1 MENLALN
8 TIFYILIFI
17 FPGLLFRKFYFSGDF
32 TKQFQQGNL
41 MERLL
46 WTLFFSTLIIT
57 LSVLGFIFLE
67 TYTNIKTEEYVS
79 YENVKKLFETL
90 SANKLPEKTDVDKYF
105 YKNYIY
111 LILIIYCISIFSGFV
126 SYKLIRLTNID
137 SYIPTLRYKN
147 YWYYLIRSKKINEK
161 NNSRNKYLYT
171 NADVLIECKDKTEL
185 YSGYVQNY
193 FIDPLTNK
201 LNCIILKDAY
211 KFIAVA
217 NTKTEDI
224 EASIENK
231 ENVYERH
238 KVYSDKVIY
247 KKNIPGDILTLFDDR
262 IININLTYVEQ
273 VLDLKER
280 RYALINS
287 FYYIVLTIII
297 FTPWL
302 IQYDLILTIKRK
314 IIISLIGYLTLISI
328 RNYLLELLNLID
340 KPLGFKNF
348 ILGMILYNIPLLWF
362 LKILN
367 AWWTLLISF
376 LFFLIMVIILN
387 DSKKQ
392 NEKYKK

>member
-67 TYTNIKTEEYVS
+67 TYTNLKTQEYVS
-79 YENVKKLFETL
+79 YENIKKLFETL
-90 SANKLPEKTDVDKYF
+90 SVNKLPEKTDVDKYF
-105 YKNYIY
+105 YKNYVY

-126 SYKLIRLTNID
+126 SYKLVRLTNLD
-137 SYIPTLRYKN
+137 SYIPVFRYKN
-147 YWYYLIRSKKINEK
+147 YWHYLIRSKKINGQK
-161 NNSRNKYLYT
+161 KSNNKYLYT

-211 KFIAVA
+211 KFISVL
-217 NTKTEDI
+217 NTENQDI
-224 EASIENK
+224 ETSIINK
-231 ENVYERH
+231 ENVYEKH
-238 KVYSDKVIY
+238 KVYSDKVVY
-247 KKNIPGDILTLFDDR
+247 KKYIPGDILTLFDDR

-273 VLDLKER
+273 VLNLKER
-280 RYALINS
+280 KRVFINS
-287 FYYIVLTIII
+287 LFFLILTIII

-302 IQYDLILTIKRK
+302 IQYDQTTTIKRK
-314 IIISLIGYLTLISI
+314 FIIIAIGYLTLISI
-328 RNYLLELLNLID
+328 RNYLLELLNLKD

-348 ILGMILYNIPLLWF
+348 IFGIILFNIPLLWF
-362 LKILN
+362 FKIIN
-367 AWWTLLISF
+367 IWWTLLIVL
-376 LFFLIMVIILN
+376 LFFLTMVIVIGDWKN
-387 DSKKQ
+387 KPKK
-392 NEKYKK
+392 

>member
-1 MENLALN
+1 LENLALN

-57 LSVLGFIFLE
+57 LSVLFFIFIE
-67 TYTNIKTEEYVS
+67 TYTLAKTQEYVS
-79 YENVKKLFETL
+79 YQNVKKLFETL

-105 YKNYIY
+105 YKNYVY
-111 LILIIYCISIFSGFV
+111 LILILYCISIFTGFV

-137 SYIPTLRYKN
+137 SYIPALRYKN
-147 YWYYLIRSKKINEK
+147 YWHYLIRSKKINGQK
-161 NNSRNKYLYT
+161 NSNNKYLYT

-211 KFIAVA
+211 KFISVS
-217 NTKTEDI
+217 NTINKDI
-224 EASIENK
+224 ETSIENK
-231 ENVYERH
+231 ENIYERH
-238 KVYSDKVIY
+238 KIYSDKVVY
-247 KKNIPGDILTLFDDR
+247 KKYIPGDILTLFDDR

-273 VLDLKER
+273 VTNLKEKKR
-280 RYALINS
+280 VFINS
-287 FYYIVLTIII
+287 FFYVILTIIL

-302 IQYDLILTIKRK
+302 IQYDLTTTIKRK
-314 IIISLIGYLTLISI
+314 IIISLICYFTLISI
-328 RNYLLELLNLID
+328 RNYLLELLILKD

-348 ILGMILYNIPLLWF
+348 AFGVILFNIPLLWF
-362 LKILN
+362 FKIIN
-367 AWWTLLISF
+367 IWWTLLLVF
-376 LFFLIMVIILN
+376 LFFLFMVFVIG
-387 DSKKQ
+387 DWQKQVKK
-392 NEKYKK
+392 NK

>member
-1 MENLALN
+1 MDNLALN

-57 LSVLGFIFLE
+57 LSVLGFIFIE
-67 TYTNIKTEEYVS
+67 TYTNIKTQEYVS

-90 SANKLPEKTDVDKYF
+90 SANKLPEKSDVDKYF

-111 LILIIYCISIFSGFV
+111 LILIIYFISIFTGFI

-137 SYIPTLRYKN
+137 AYIPALRYKN
-147 YWYYLIRSKKINEK
+147 YWHYLIRSKKINGKK
-161 NNSRNKYLYT
+161 NSSNKYLYT
-171 NADVLIECKDKTEL
+171 NADILIECKDKTEL

-193 FIDPLTNK
+193 FIDPLTNR

-211 KFIAVA
+211 KFISIL
-217 NTKTEDI
+217 NTRNQDI
-224 EASIENK
+224 ETSIENE

-238 KVYSDKVIY
+238 KVYSDKVVY

-273 VLDLKER
+273 VLNLKER
-280 RYALINS
+280 RQAFINS
-287 FYYIVLTIII
+287 FYYIILTVIVLTPWII
-297 FTPWL
+297 
-302 IQYDLILTIKRK
+302 QHDLILTVKRK

-348 ILGMILYNIPLLWF
+348 ILGVILFNIPLLWF
-362 LKILN
+362 FKILN
-367 AWWTLLISF
+367 VWWTLLIFF
-376 LFFLIMVIILN
+376 LFFLFMVIILN
-387 DSKKQ
+387 YSKKQ
-392 NEKYKK
+392 AEKE

>member
-1 MENLALN
+1 
-8 TIFYILIFI
+8 
-17 FPGLLFRKFYFSGDF
+17 
-32 TKQFQQGNL
+32 

-57 LSVLGFIFLE
+57 LSVLGFIFIE
-67 TYTNIKTEEYVS
+67 TYANIKTQEYVS

-90 SANKLPEKTDVDKYF
+90 SANKLPEKSDVDKYF

-111 LILIIYCISIFSGFV
+111 LILIIYFISIFTGFV

-137 SYIPTLRYKN
+137 AYIPTLRYKN
-147 YWYYLIRSKKINEK
+147 YWHYLIRSKKINGKK
-161 NNSRNKYLYT
+161 NSSNKYLYT

-193 FIDPLTNK
+193 FIDPLTNR

-211 KFIAVA
+211 KFISIL
-217 NTKTEDI
+217 NTRNQDI
-224 EASIENK
+224 ETSIKNE

-238 KVYSDKVIY
+238 KVYSDKVVY
-247 KKNIPGDILTLFDDR
+247 KKYIPGDILTLFDDR

-273 VLDLKER
+273 VLNLKER
-280 RYALINS
+280 RQAFINS
-287 FYYIVLTIII
+287 LYYIILTVIAL
-297 FTPWL
+297 TPWI
-302 IQYDLILTIKRK
+302 IQHDLILTVKRK

-328 RNYLLELLNLID
+328 RNYLLELLNLND

-348 ILGMILYNIPLLWF
+348 FLGIILYNIPLLWF
-362 LKILN
+362 FKILN
-367 AWWTLLISF
+367 VWWTLLMIF
-376 LFFLIMVIILN
+376 LFFLFMVIILS

-392 NEKYKK
+392 TEKE